1 MTDQIDN
8 AETSAPETPE
18 AEAPELDMEQ
28 EPAAAA
34 PASVT
39 APKAEEA
46 PKSEYQVLARKYRPK
61 TFDELI
67 GHGPMVKTLSN
78 ALESGR
84 LAHAFVLTGV
94 RGIGKTTTARIIARA
109 LNCIGPDGKGNAT
122 IEPCGVCEHCRA
134 IAEDRHVDVLEMD
147 AASRTGVDDIRELI
161 EGVRYRPT
169 SARYKIYIIDEVHML
184 SKSAF
189 NALLKTLEEPP
200 EHVKF
205 IFATTEIRKIPITV
219 LSRCQRF
226 DLRRVQ
232 TDELAAHYKR
242 IATLEHADIEDEALA
257 LIARAADGSVRDG
270 MSLLDQAIS
279 HGAGKVTTQQVR
291 DMLGL
296 SDRSRI
302 FDLFDRTMKGEI
314 NEALELLGAQYALG
328 GDPAVMLQ
336 DMLDLTH
343 WLTRV
348 KLSPDA
354 ANDPGVSQIERDR
367 GKEIAAKLAMP
378 QLTRAWQMLL
388 KGLEETRIAPS
399 PIQAAEMI
407 LIRLAYAAEMPPPG
421 DLIKKLRN
429 DLNKS
434 GNAPQGGGGGGS
446 NGGGGPGPRMQVV
459 NGGGAAVAHARPDPL
474 GEPEQAPQQVYAK
487 LPETFAE
494 VAELLSKERE
504 TTALAIQLKNYM
516 HLVKYEPGRIEF
528 RPARGARADLSSQ
541 LIKTLNN
548 LTGHRWLVSVSERE
562 EGAPTLKEQELEE
575 LEQRKADA
583 SLDPLV
589 KAILDG
595 LPKAKIVAVHLPPG
609 QEETEG
615 EQDDSGSV
623 YDDAFYLEGDDEL

>member
-1 MTDQIDN
+1 MSDQI
-8 AETSAPETPE
+8 ETASQDMPESDAPAPEQ
-18 AEAPELDMEQ
+18 AAAPQ
-28 EPAAAA
+28 SSSAAPAAAD
-34 PASVT
+34 SNT
-39 APKAEEA
+39 A

-61 TFDELI
+61 TFEELI

-109 LNCIGPDGKGNAT
+109 LNCIGADGKGGAT

-232 TDELAAHYKR
+232 TEELAAHYTR
-242 IATLEHADIEDEALA
+242 IAGLENAEIEEEAVT

-302 FDLFDRTMKGEI
+302 FDLFDFTMKGEI
-314 NEALELLGAQYALG
+314 NEALELLSAQYALG

-354 ANDPGVSQIERDR
+354 ANDPGVSQIERER

-421 DLIKKLRN
+421 DLIKKLRQDMAN
-429 DLNKS
+429 AAS
-434 GNAPQGGGGGGS
+434 GAGPQGGGGG
-446 NGGGGPGPRMQVV
+446 NGGPGPRMQVV
-459 NGGGAAVAHARPDPL
+459 NGGGGAAAVAQRRPDPL
-474 GEPEQAPQQVYAK
+474 GESEQVEQVAYAK
-487 LPETFAE
+487 MPESFAE
-494 VAELLSKERE
+494 VAELLGKERE
-504 TTALAIQLKNYM
+504 TTGIAMQVKNYM

-528 RPARGARADLSSQ
+528 RPARGARSDLSTQ
-541 LIKTLNN
+541 LIKALNN

-562 EGAPTLKEQELEE
+562 EGAPTLKEQELEA

-583 SLDPLV
+583 SQDPVV

-595 LPKAKIVAVHLPPG
+595 LPNAKIVAVHLPPG
-609 QEETEG
+609 QELSEG
-615 EQDDSGSV
+615 EEDESGSV

>member
-1 MTDQIDN
+1 MTDQID
-8 AETSAPETPE
+8 T
-18 AEAPELDMEQ
+18 
-28 EPAAAA
+28 
-34 PASVT
+34 AST
-39 APKAEEA
+39 DSTGPKT
-46 PKSEYQVLARKYRPK
+46 EYQVLARKYRPK
-61 TFDELI
+61 TFGELI
-67 GHGPMVKTLSN
+67 GHGPMVQTLSN

-109 LNCIGPDGKGNAT
+109 LNCIGPDGTGNAT
-122 IEPCGVCEHCRA
+122 IHPCGVCENCRA

-161 EGVRYRPT
+161 DGVRYRPT

-184 SKSAF
+184 SKNAF

-232 TDELAAHYKR
+232 TEELTAHYRR
-242 IATLEHADIEDEALA
+242 IADLEKAGIEDEALA

-279 HGAGKVTTQQVR
+279 HGAGTVTTQQVR

-302 FDLFDRTMKGEI
+302 FDLFDATMKGEI
-314 NEALELLGAQYALG
+314 NEALALLSAQYALG
-328 GDPAVMLQ
+328 ADPAVMLQ
-336 DMLDLTH
+336 DLLDLTH

-348 KLSPDA
+348 KLSPEA
-354 ANDPGVSQIERDR
+354 TNDPGVSQIERER
-367 GKEIAAKLAMP
+367 GREIATKLAMP

-421 DLIKKLRN
+421 DLIKKLRTGMTPAAGGTPGN
-429 DLNKS
+429 S
-434 GNAPQGGGGGGS
+434 GGAGGNGGGS
-446 NGGGGPGPRMQVV
+446 GPRMQVV
-459 NGGGAAVAHARPDPL
+459 NGGGAMAVARQATP
-474 GEPEQAPQQVYAK
+474 EPNVAAPPQPVFAK
-487 LPETFAE
+487 MPESLAE
-494 VAELLSKERE
+494 VSDLLRADRD
-504 TTALAIQLKNYM
+504 TAALAIQLRNYV
-516 HLVKYEPGRIEF
+516 HLVKFEPGRIEF
-528 RPARGARADLSSQ
+528 RPAQGAKPDLASR
-541 LIKTLNN
+541 LIKALNT
-548 LTGHRWLVSVSERE
+548 LTGQRWIVSVSERDS
-562 EGAPTLKEQELEE
+562 GAPTLKEQELED

-583 SLDPLV
+583 SHDPLV
-589 KAILDG
+589 KAVLDTF
-595 LPKAKIVAVHLPPG
+595 PSAKIVAVHLPAG
-609 QEETEG
+609 QEETPDEEKEG
-615 EQDDSGSV
+615 GSV

>member
-1 MTDQIDN
+1 MTDQ
-8 AETSAPETPE
+8 TQT
-18 AEAPELDMEQ
+18 
-28 EPAAAA
+28 
-34 PASVT
+34 ASPDT
-39 APKAEEA
+39 

-61 TFDELI
+61 SFDELI

-84 LAHAFVLTGV
+84 LAHAFILTGV

-109 LNCIGPDGKGNAT
+109 LNCIGPDGTGGPT
-122 IEPCGVCEHCRA
+122 IAPCGVCQHCRA
-134 IAEDRHVDVLEMD
+134 IAEDRDVDVMEMD

-232 TDELAAHYKR
+232 TDELVAHYRR
-242 IATLEHADIEDEALA
+242 IAGLEHAGIEDEALA

-279 HGAGKVTTQQVR
+279 HGAGTVTTQQVR

-302 FDLFDRTMKGEI
+302 FDLFDLTMKGEI

-336 DMLDLTH
+336 DLLDLTH

-348 KLSPDA
+348 KLAPDA
-354 ANDPGVSQIERDR
+354 ANAPGVAQIERER
-367 GKEIAAKLAMP
+367 GREIAVKLAMP

-388 KGLEETRIAPS
+388 KGLEETKIAPS

-407 LIRLAYAAEMPPPG
+407 LIRLAYAAEMPSPG
-421 DLIKKLRN
+421 DLIKKL
-429 DLNKS
+429 KS
-434 GNAPQGGGGGGS
+434 GLNGPAAGNNGPAGGG
-446 NGGGGPGPRMQVV
+446 NGGGGGPRMQVV
-459 NGGGAAVAHARPDPL
+459 HGGGNAARAISRQHAP
-474 GEPEQAPQQVYAK
+474 APQQADQPVYATM
-487 LPETFAE
+487 PESLEE
-494 VAELLSKERE
+494 VVALLSADRE
-504 TTALAIQLKNYM
+504 TTGLAIQVKNYL
-516 HLVKYEPGRIEF
+516 HLVKFEKGRIDF
-528 RPARGARADLSSQ
+528 RPARGANADLSSQ
-541 LIKTLNN
+541 LIKALNG
-548 LTGHRWLVSVSERE
+548 LTGQRWIVSVSERE
-562 EGAPTLKEQELEE
+562 QGAATLKEQELEE

-589 KAILDG
+589 KAVLEG
-595 LPKAKIVAVHLPPG
+595 FPSSKIVAVHLPVDTTP
-609 QEETEG
+609 ELAEG
-615 EQDDSGSV
+615 DDSGSV

>member
-1 MTDQIDN
+1 MSEQI
-8 AETSAPETPE
+8 ETASETAPEGDTVTDSNV
-18 AEAPELDMEQ
+18 ADT
-28 EPAAAA
+28 
-34 PASVT
+34 T
-39 APKAEEA
+39 APVTKAE
-46 PKSEYQVLARKYRPK
+46 PDSKSEYQVLARKYRPK
-61 TFDELI
+61 SFDELI

-84 LAHAFVLTGV
+84 LAHAFILTGV

-109 LNCIGPDGKGNAT
+109 LNCIGADGKGGPT

-232 TDELAAHYKR
+232 TDELAAHYTR
-242 IATLEHADIEDEALA
+242 IAGLENAEIEEEAVT

-302 FDLFDRTMKGEI
+302 FDLFDFTMKGEI

-328 GDPAVMLQ
+328 GDPPVMLQ

-354 ANDPGVSQIERDR
+354 ANDPGVSQIERER

-421 DLIKKLRN
+421 DLIKKLRQDMN
-429 DLNKS
+429 NA
-434 GNAPQGGGGGGS
+434 GNGGGAPQGGGNGGGG
-446 NGGGGPGPRMQVV
+446 NGGPGPRMQVV
-459 NGGGAAVAHARPDPL
+459 NGGGGGATAVAQRRPDPL
-474 GEPEQAPQQVYAK
+474 GEPEQVAQPVYAK
-487 LPETFAE
+487 MPETFEE
-494 VAELLSKERE
+494 VAELLGKDRE
-504 TTALAIQLKNYM
+504 TTGLSMQVKNYM

-528 RPARGARADLSSQ
+528 RPARGAGSDLSTK
-541 LIKTLNN
+541 LIKALNG

-562 EGAPTLKEQELEE
+562 EGAPTLKEQELEA

-583 SLDPLV
+583 SQDPLV
-589 KAILDG
+589 RAILDG

-609 QEETEG
+609 QEVAEG
-615 EQDDSGSV
+615 EEDESGSV

>member
-348 KLSPDA
+348 KLSPEA

-434 GNAPQGGGGGGS
+434 GNAPQGGGG

-474 GEPEQAPQQVYAK
+474 GEPEQAPQQAYAK

-494 VAELLSKERE
+494 VAELLSKDRE

>member
-1 MTDQIDN
+1 MTDQI
-8 AETSAPETPE
+8 ETASQDTPEGDASGAPAPET
-18 AEAPELDMEQ
+18 AI
-28 EPAAAA
+28 AAA
-34 PASVT
+34 
-39 APKAEEA
+39 A

-109 LNCIGPDGKGNAT
+109 LNCIGADGKGGAT
-122 IEPCGVCEHCRA
+122 IDPCGVCEHCRA

-232 TDELAAHYKR
+232 TEELNAHYTR
-242 IATLEHADIEDEALA
+242 IAGLEMAEIEEEAVTLIS
-257 LIARAADGSVRDG
+257 RAADGSVRDG

-302 FDLFDRTMKGEI
+302 FDLFDFTMKGEI
-314 NEALELLGAQYALG
+314 NEALELLSAQYALG

-354 ANDPGVSQIERDR
+354 ANDPSVSQIERER

-378 QLTRAWQMLL
+378 QLTRSWQMLL

-421 DLIKKLRN
+421 DLIKKLRQDMAN
-429 DLNKS
+429 AS
-434 GNAPQGGGGGGS
+434 GGNAPQGGGGNGS
-446 NGGGGPGPRMQVV
+446 GNGPGPRMQVV
-459 NGGGAAVAHARPDPL
+459 NGGGGAAAVAQRRPDPL
-474 GEPEQAPQQVYAK
+474 GEPEQVAQPVYAK
-487 LPETFAE
+487 MPESFEE
-494 VAELLSKERE
+494 VAELLSKDRE
-504 TTALAIQLKNYM
+504 TTGIAMQVKNYM

-528 RPARGARADLSSQ
+528 RPARGARSDLSTQ
-541 LIKTLNN
+541 LIKAMNG

-562 EGAPTLKEQELEE
+562 EGAPTLKEQELEA

-609 QEETEG
+609 QELTEG
-615 EQDDSGSV
+615 EEDESGSV

>member
-348 KLSPDA
+348 KLSPEA

-434 GNAPQGGGGGGS
+434 GNAPQGGGG

>member
-434 GNAPQGGGGGGS
+434 GNAPQGGGG

-615 EQDDSGSV
+615 EQGDSGSV

>member
-1 MTDQIDN
+1 MTDQIDTDSPETADAPAPSA
-8 AETSAPETPE
+8 AETPAAGAPEADEKTGK
-18 AEAPELDMEQ
+18 D
-28 EPAAAA
+28 
-34 PASVT
+34 V
-39 APKAEEA
+39 
-46 PKSEYQVLARKYRPK
+46 YQVLARKYRPK
-61 TFDELI
+61 SFEELI

-84 LAHAFVLTGV
+84 LAHAFILTGV

-109 LNCIGPDGKGNAT
+109 LNCIGPDGKGGPT
-122 IEPCGVCEHCRA
+122 IHPCGVCEHCRA

-232 TDELAAHYKR
+232 TDELVAHYKR
-242 IATLEHADIEDEALA
+242 IAELEKADIEDEALA

-302 FDLFDRTMKGEI
+302 FDLFDATMKGEI

-336 DMLDLTH
+336 DLLDLTH

-348 KLSPDA
+348 KLSPEA
-354 ANDPGVSQIERDR
+354 ATDPGVSQIERER
-367 GKEIAAKLAMP
+367 GKEIASKLAMP

-388 KGLEETRIAPS
+388 KGLEETRIAPT

-421 DLIKKLRN
+421 DLIKKL
-429 DLNKS
+429 KS
-434 GNAPQGGGGGGS
+434 GLNTPAGGGAPSG
-446 NGGGGPGPRMQVV
+446 NGGGGPRMQVV
-459 NGGGAAVAHARPDPL
+459 NGGGAAAVARQAAP
-474 GEPEQAPQQVYAK
+474 APQQAAPQTAFAK
-487 LPETFAE
+487 MPENLTE
-494 VAELLSKERE
+494 VVKLLSDDRE
-504 TTALAIQLKNYM
+504 TMSLAVQVKNYV
-516 HLVKYEPGRIEF
+516 HLVKFEPGRIEF
-528 RPARGARADLSSQ
+528 RPARGAKADLSSQ
-541 LIKTLNN
+541 MIKALNR
-548 LTGHRWLVSVSERE
+548 LTGHRWIVSVSERE
-562 EGAPTLKEQELEE
+562 EGASTLKEQELEE

-583 SLDPLV
+583 SQDPLV
-589 KAILDG
+589 RAVLEGFTDA
-595 LPKAKIVAVHLPPG
+595 KAKIVAVHLPPG
-609 QEETEG
+609 EEEG
-615 EQDDSGSV
+615 EGHDEDGGSV
-623 YDDAFYLEGDDEL
+623 YDDAFYLDGDDEL

>member
-1 MTDQIDN
+1 M
-8 AETSAPETPE
+8 
-18 AEAPELDMEQ
+18 
-28 EPAAAA
+28 
-34 PASVT
+34 T

-232 TDELAAHYKR
+232 TDELATHYKR

-302 FDLFDRTMKGEI
+302 FDLFDQTMKGEI

-434 GNAPQGGGGGGS
+434 GNAPQGGGGS

>member
-257 LIARAADGSVRDG
+257 LIARAADRSVRDG

-348 KLSPDA
+348 KLSPEA

-434 GNAPQGGGGGGS
+434 GNAPQGGGG

>member
-1 MTDQIDN
+1 MTDQIDST
-8 AETSAPETPE
+8 ETSAPETPE

-348 KLSPDA
+348 KLSPEA

-434 GNAPQGGGGGGS
+434 GNAPQGGGGG

>member
-1 MTDQIDN
+1 MTDQIETASPDSHQGDAPATAA
-8 AETSAPETPE
+8 AEPE
-18 AEAPELDMEQ
+18 ATNADV
-28 EPAAAA
+28 ATDA
-34 PASVT
+34 
-39 APKAEEA
+39 A

-109 LNCIGPDGKGNAT
+109 LNCIGADGKGGAT

-232 TDELAAHYKR
+232 TDELCAHYTR
-242 IATLEHADIEDEALA
+242 IAGLENAEIEEEAVA

-279 HGAGKVTTQQVR
+279 HGAGKVTTDQVR

-302 FDLFDRTMKGEI
+302 FDLFDSTMKGEI
-314 NEALELLGAQYALG
+314 NDALEMLGAQYALG

-354 ANDPGVSQIERDR
+354 ANDPGVSQIERER

-388 KGLEETRIAPS
+388 KGLEETRMAPS

-421 DLIKKLRN
+421 DLIKKLRQ
-429 DLNKS
+429 DMAQGGS
-434 GNAPQGGGGGGS
+434 GNAPQGGGS
-446 NGGGGPGPRMQVV
+446 AGGGPGPRMQVV
-459 NGGGAAVAHARPDPL
+459 NGGGRGGAAAVAQRRPDPL
-474 GEPEQAPQQVYAK
+474 GTPEQAPQPVYAK
-487 LPETFAE
+487 MPESFAE
-494 VAELLSKERE
+494 VAELLAKDRE
-504 TTALAIQLKNYM
+504 TTGLAMQVKNYM

-528 RPARGARADLSSQ
+528 RPARGARQDLSTQ
-541 LIKTLNN
+541 LIKAMNA

-583 SLDPLV
+583 SQDPLV
-589 KAILDG
+589 KAILEG

-615 EQDDSGSV
+615 EEDESGSV

>member
-1 MTDQIDN
+1 MSDQI
-8 AETSAPETPE
+8 ETASQDTPE
-18 AEAPELDMEQ
+18 SA
-28 EPAAAA
+28 
-34 PASVT
+34 
-39 APKAEEA
+39 A

-109 LNCIGPDGKGNAT
+109 LNCIGADGKGGAT

-232 TDELAAHYKR
+232 TDELAAHYTR
-242 IATLEHADIEDEALA
+242 IAGLEKAEIEEEAVA

-302 FDLFDRTMKGEI
+302 FDLFDFTMKGEI

-354 ANDPGVSQIERDR
+354 ANDPGVSQIERER

-421 DLIKKLRN
+421 DLIKKLRQDMAN
-429 DLNKS
+429 AGG
-434 GNAPQGGGGGGS
+434 GNAPQGGGG
-446 NGGGGPGPRMQVV
+446 NGGGPGPRMQVV
-459 NGGGAAVAHARPDPL
+459 NGGGGAAAVAQRRPDPL
-474 GEPEQAPQQVYAK
+474 GEPEQVAQVAYAK
-487 LPETFAE
+487 MPESFAE
-494 VAELLSKERE
+494 VAELLGKERE
-504 TTALAIQLKNYM
+504 TTGIAMQVKNYM

-528 RPARGARADLSSQ
+528 RPARGARSDLSTQ
-541 LIKTLNN
+541 LIKALNTV
-548 LTGHRWLVSVSERE
+548 TGQRWLVSVSERE
-562 EGAPTLKEQELEE
+562 EGAPTLKEQELEA

-583 SLDPLV
+583 SQDPLV

-609 QEETEG
+609 QEMTEG
-615 EQDDSGSV
+615 EEDESGSV

>member
-1 MTDQIDN
+1 MSDQIETASETAPEGETTSAEPVGA
-8 AETSAPETPE
+8 AETTAPAAVAEPE
-18 AEAPELDMEQ
+18 A
-28 EPAAAA
+28 
-34 PASVT
+34 
-39 APKAEEA
+39 
-46 PKSEYQVLARKYRPK
+46 KSEYQVLARKYRPK

-109 LNCIGPDGKGNAT
+109 LNCIGADGKGGAT

-232 TDELAAHYKR
+232 TDELAAHYTR
-242 IATLEHADIEDEALA
+242 IAGLEKAEIEEEAVA

-302 FDLFDRTMKGEI
+302 FDLFDFTMKGEI
-314 NEALELLGAQYALG
+314 NEALELLSAQYALG

-354 ANDPGVSQIERDR
+354 ANDPGVSQIERER

-421 DLIKKLRN
+421 DLIKKLRQDMAN
-429 DLNKS
+429 AGG
-434 GNAPQGGGGGGS
+434 GNAPQGGGG
-446 NGGGGPGPRMQVV
+446 NGGGPGPRMQVV
-459 NGGGAAVAHARPDPL
+459 NGGGGAAAVAQRRPDPL
-474 GEPEQAPQQVYAK
+474 GEPEQVAQVAYAK
-487 LPETFAE
+487 MPESFAE
-494 VAELLSKERE
+494 VAELLGKERE
-504 TTALAIQLKNYM
+504 TTGIAMQVKNYM

-528 RPARGARADLSSQ
+528 RPARGARSDLSTQ
-541 LIKTLNN
+541 LIKALNN
-548 LTGHRWLVSVSERE
+548 VTGQRWLVSVSERE
-562 EGAPTLKEQELEE
+562 EGAPTLKEQELEA

-583 SLDPLV
+583 SQDPLI

-609 QEETEG
+609 QEMTEG
-615 EQDDSGSV
+615 EEDESGSV

>member
-1 MTDQIDN
+1 MT
-8 AETSAPETPE
+8 S
-18 AEAPELDMEQ
+18 
-28 EPAAAA
+28 
-34 PASVT
+34 SG
-39 APKAEEA
+39 
-46 PKSEYQVLARKYRPK
+46 EYVVVARRYRPQSFQDLVGQGQGSQALGNAI
-61 TFDELI
+61 TTNRV
-67 GHGPMVKTLSN
+67 GHAYL
-78 ALESGR
+78 
-84 LAHAFVLTGV
+84 FTGA
-94 RGIGKTTTARIIARA
+94 RGVGKTSTARIFAKA
-109 LNCIGPDGKGNAT
+109 LNCAQGPT
-122 IEPCGVCEHCRA
+122 PSPCGECDICQS
-134 IAEDRHVDVLEMD
+134 ITSGDDVDVLEID
-147 AASRTGVDDIRELI
+147 GASNRGIDEIRQLRSNAAVRPSR
-161 EGVRYRPT
+161 
-169 SARYKIYIIDEVHML
+169 SRYKIYIIDEVHML

-232 TDELAAHYKR
+232 TDELVAHYKR
-242 IATLEHADIEDEALA
+242 IAGLENAEIEDEALA

-302 FDLFDRTMKGEI
+302 FDLFDLTMKGEI

-336 DMLDLTH
+336 DLLDLTH

-348 KLSPDA
+348 KLAPDA
-354 ANDPGVSQIERDR
+354 ANDPGVSQIERER
-367 GKEIAAKLAMP
+367 GREIAAKLAMP

-407 LIRLAYAAEMPPPG
+407 LIRLAYAAEMPSPG
-421 DLIKKLRN
+421 DLIKKL
-429 DLNKS
+429 KS
-434 GNAPQGGGGGGS
+434 GLNGPAAGNNGPAGGG
-446 NGGGGPGPRMQVV
+446 NGGGGGPRMQVV
-459 NGGGAAVAHARPDPL
+459 NGGGNAARAISNQHAP
-474 GEPEQAPQQVYAK
+474 APQQADQPVYAK
-487 LPETFAE
+487 MPESLE
-494 VAELLSKERE
+494 DVVALLSADRE
-504 TTALAIQLKNYM
+504 TTGLAIQVKNYL
-516 HLVKYEPGRIEF
+516 HLVKFEKGRIDF
-528 RPARGARADLSSQ
+528 RPARGANADLSSQ
-541 LIKTLNN
+541 LIKALNG
-548 LTGHRWLVSVSERE
+548 LTGQRWIVSVSERE
-562 EGAPTLKEQELEE
+562 QGAATLKEQELEE

-589 KAILDG
+589 KAVLEG
-595 LPKAKIVAVHLPPG
+595 FPSSKIVAVHLPVNQTP
-609 QEETEG
+609 ELAEG
-615 EQDDSGSV
+615 DDSGSV